1 MRPKEGPALRVRQD
15 EVVHAAF
22 LEHGDGDLLHLLYS
36 PGTHR
41 LDQRV
46 PFGEALGARQGF
58 LFVNPEEAVETLQ
71 VVLDVLLKL
80 VPDLRVDAQENARRE
95 NEDRQEENPSD
106 GHDELALET
115 AQTNQYEGPLSAR
128 LDFLS

>member
-1 MRPKEGPALRVRQD
+1 M
-15 EVVHAAF
+15 F
-22 LEHGDGDLLHLLYS
+22 
-36 PGTHR
+36 
-41 LDQRV
+41 
-46 PFGEALGARQGF
+46 
-58 LFVNPEEAVETLQ
+58 
-71 VVLDVLLKL
+71 LLKL

>member
-1 MRPKEGPALRVRQD
+1 MSFCGRLGGGGKVVGHRPAEGSEAGGAVRQD

-80 VPDLRVDAQENARRE
+80 V
-95 NEDRQEENPSD
+95 
-106 GHDELALET
+106 
-115 AQTNQYEGPLSAR
+115 QTWKSSKKR
-128 LDFLS
+128 